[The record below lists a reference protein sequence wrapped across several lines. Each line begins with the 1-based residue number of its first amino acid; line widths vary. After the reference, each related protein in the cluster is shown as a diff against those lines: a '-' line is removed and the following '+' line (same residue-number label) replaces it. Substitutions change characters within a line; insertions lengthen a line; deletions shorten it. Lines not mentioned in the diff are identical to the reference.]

1 MKVNKFCSRP
11 CYQAARK
18 DQRHLRQCECCGSSF
33 VTKVSTSRYGSKA
46 CISKMHYYCKKAAVI
61 LTFPT
66 LSPAVFDQ
74 EFAIAA

>member
-1 MKVNKFCSRP
+1 M
-11 CYQAARK
+11 
-18 DQRHLRQCECCGSSF
+18 
-33 VTKVSTSRYGSKA
+33 STSRYGSKA